1 MAKRKQTLEGGHG
14 PLRRRGGADARS
26 EPGSAETTKREGS
39 RGASELSAGT
49 GLAHESPRQELFSGT
64 GPAQGQPRQPLSAG
78 TGELSA
84 GTGGTGGRREGV
96 GLPAPLVTLPDD
108 DPALTELAPLI
119 ARLGHRFVRPALLR
133 AALTTPSWVNEHPAA
148 GWPGNACL
156 EFLGDAVLGLVAAD
170 ALWRRFPTL
179 GEGDL
184 TRLRASL
191 VSEAALG
198 VVAREIALGERLFLG
213 RGDLKSGVLERDG
226 TLADAVEAAIA
237 AAFLD
242 ARASGGDPLAA
253 AAAVFDALLGP
264 RLRAMRPEDG
274 VDPKSRLQA
283 IVQAR
288 HRRTPVYATVGE
300 RPKGSDPVWR
310 VQVTLTLPEGQVL
323 VLAEAEAAS
332 LRAAEQAAAVAAL
345 AELDASDACA
355 DT

>member
-1 MAKRKQTLEGGHG
+1 MKRTPRE
-14 PLRRRGGADARS
+14 PADAK
-26 EPGSAETTKREGS
+26 P
-39 RGASELSAGT
+39 ELSAGT
-49 GLAHESPRQELFSGT
+49 GEK
-64 GPAQGQPRQPLSAG
+64 
-78 TGELSA
+78 
-84 GTGGTGGRREGV
+84 TGGGHGPPRKPAAARTNKRAKASAAVSPATSPEVASAAVRPRGDGF
-96 GLPAPLVTLPDD
+96 GLPAVLAALPDD

-119 ARLGHRFVRPALLR
+119 ARLGHRFARPALLR
-133 AALTTPSWVNEHPAA
+133 AALTTPSWVNEHPLA

-198 VVAREIALGERLFLG
+198 AVARDIALGELLFLG

-242 ARASGGDPLAA
+242 ARAAGGDPLAA
-253 AAAVFDALLGP
+253 AAAVFNALLGP
-264 RLRAMRPEDG
+264 KLTAMRPEDG

-288 HRRTPVYATVGE
+288 HRRTPVYAAVGE

-310 VQVTLTLPEGQVL
+310 VQVTLTLPEGQVQ
-323 VLAEAEAAS
+323 VLAEAEGAS
-332 LRAAEQAAAVAAL
+332 LRAAEQAAAIAAL
-345 AELDASDACA
+345 VGLED
-355 DT
+355 

>member
-1 MAKRKQTLEGGHG
+1 MTGMAKRKQTSEGGHG

-49 GLAHESPRQELFSGT
+49 G
-64 GPAQGQPRQPLSAG
+64 
-78 TGELSA
+78 
-84 GTGGTGGRREGV
+84 GTGGRREGV

-108 DPALTELAPLI
+108 DPALAELAPLI

-198 VVAREIALGERLFLG
+198 AVAREIALGERLFLG

>member
-1 MAKRKQTLEGGHG
+1 MAKRKQTSQGGHG
-14 PLRRRGGADARS
+14 PLRKRVGADTRS
-26 EPGSAETTKREGS
+26 EQTSAETTKREVS
-39 RGASELSAGT
+39 RGAGELSAGT
-49 GLAHESPRQELFSGT
+49 GLVEGPPRQE
-64 GPAQGQPRQPLSAG
+64 LSAG
-78 TGELSA
+78 TGELFERTA
-84 GTGGTGGRREGV
+84 GTRTEGT

-108 DPALTELAPLI
+108 DPALAELAPLI

-198 VVAREIALGERLFLG
+198 AVAREIALGERLFLG

-288 HRRTPVYATVGE
+288 HRRTPIYATVGE

-323 VLAEAEAAS
+323 VLAEAEGAS

-345 AELDASDACA
+345 AELDARGACA
-355 DT
+355 EA